1 MPLNEWQSIATTGI
15 SVSTHISQK
24 ERLSWKIFSVC
35 RPHFHILQARLLRSL
50 FRTVF
55 SMIFVQ
61 QTTLENRDAT
71 QPQSKGRRALSA
83 PLSSEAGL
91 RVLLPG
97 RKPQV
102 GAPASPTSPPAK
114 HTPAPPAAKVGVA
127 EDEHFLWGRQ
137 GRQQRDSLFLWSV
150 SKG

>member
-1 MPLNEWQSIATTGI
+1 MQKASLLGSSNTRRSSGETGSGSASPDSSASGEVPLRRGF
-15 SVSTHISQK
+15 
-24 ERLSWKIFSVC
+24 WKPGGAAHT
-35 RPHFHILQARLLRSL
+35 R
-50 FRTVF
+50 RTV
-55 SMIFVQ
+55 
-61 QTTLENRDAT
+61 LETPVAPVRLRAP

-83 PLSSEAGL
+83 PLSREGGL

-114 HTPAPPAAKVGVA
+114 HSPAPPAAKVGVA

-137 GRQQRDSLFLWSV
+137 GRQQRDSLFLWGV